1 MKKIIVILLSI
12 IAFSSSYAET
22 GKALINAGKMIRR
35 PSSVL
40 YPTQRGSY
48 VAANRYPYIYPY
60 AGVAIQSYTFPITY
74 KSEPVG
80 APVWPK
86 IVIGAFGVFV
96 VYMSISSFFEN
107 NKTQCNDYTTQEN
120 LYPVQSH
127 SPFVE
132 LANSGGILIR

>member
-1 MKKIIVILLSI
+1 MKKIIFILFSI
-12 IAFSSSYAET
+12 VAFSSSYAKT
-22 GKALINAGKMIRR
+22 GKALINAGKSLSR
-35 PSSVL
+35 PSTVV

-48 VAANRYPYIYPY
+48 VVATRYPYTYPY
-60 AGVAIQSYTFPITY
+60 AGVAIHSYTSPITY

-107 NKTQCNDYTTQEN
+107 NTSQCNDYTTQEN
-120 LYPVQSH
+120 LYPVQTH
-127 SPFVE
+127 SPFIE
-132 LANSGGILIR
+132 LANNGGY